1 MNNMKKTTKK
11 QKKRTEACNKLIDL
25 ANLLK
30 KPNADTLELQDEFL
44 EAVETAVEVLE
55 EQGY

>member
-1 MNNMKKTTKK
+1 MTQRERR
-11 QKKRTEACNKLIDL
+11 QKRQRGQAKEKLADL
-25 ANLLK
+25 AALLK
-30 KPNADTLELQDEFL
+30 KPNADTLELQAEYL

>member
-1 MNNMKKTTKK
+1 MKKSEQRK
-11 QKKRTEACNKLIDL
+11 QKQRKAAREKLGEL
-25 ANLLK
+25 VELLK
-30 KPNADTLELQDEFL
+30 KPNADTLELQAEYL

>member
-1 MNNMKKTTKK
+1 MTMKKSEQRK
-11 QKKRTEACNKLIDL
+11 QKQRKAAREKLGEL
-25 ANLLK
+25 AALLR
-30 KPNADTLELQDEFL
+30 KPNADTLELQAEYL